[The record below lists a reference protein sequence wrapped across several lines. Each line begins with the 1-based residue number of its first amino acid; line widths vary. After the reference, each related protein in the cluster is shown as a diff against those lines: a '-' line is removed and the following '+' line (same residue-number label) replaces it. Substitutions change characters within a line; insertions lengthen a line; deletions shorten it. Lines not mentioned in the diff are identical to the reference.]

1 MYAKKK
7 CMKCGQ
13 PATHKFTRIE
23 KGQIFDIFLCAEH
36 AAELSPYQKPKVPLS
51 DILEGLLKQDLKMK
65 ASGPAAPSTLRCTT
79 CGLPFESYKKNL
91 LLGCSDC
98 YESFHDFLIP
108 DLRRFH
114 GDTRHFGRQPG
125 GGQARP
131 VPAERM
137 GPIPGLEDELAGLA
151 PKDELLDDLEAPL
164 EPDPTDRLDELTREM
179 HRAIANEDYTRA
191 ARCRD
196 QIRELKLKIKKQKA
210 SGE

>member
-36 AAELSPYQKPKVPLS
+36 AAEMSPYQKPKIPLS
-51 DILEGLLKQDLKMK
+51 DILEGLFKQESKQAK
-65 ASGPAAPSTLRCTT
+65 GGPPTPANLRCQT
-79 CGLPFESYKKNL
+79 CGLPFEAYRKNL

-98 YESFHDFLIP
+98 YLYFREYLIQ

-114 GDTRHFGRQPG
+114 GDTRHFGRKPG
-125 GGQARP
+125 GGLARP
-131 VPAERM
+131 APRDFLLAELENESAGPVPK
-137 GPIPGLEDELAGLA
+137 EDLPLQPEPA
-151 PKDELLDDLEAPL
+151 LDFSILI
-164 EPDPTDRLDELTREM
+164 DELTREM
-179 HRAIANEDYTRA
+179 HEAIEEEDYARA

-196 QIRELKLKIKKQKA
+196 QIRDLKAKMKSTP